1 MKWVIKAGF
10 PDAPVKKWWSEYA
23 FSRSLKK
30 YLKRP
35 GHDVVVEA
43 YDEWQN
49 TKDADV
55 VVVLRGNREYFP
67 DRTLDRCIYIM
78 WNLSH
83 PGQISDEEYNAYD
96 LVCIGS
102 APYLEKMRGRIHVP
116 AVVLPMCA
124 DTEIF
129 YPDSKPC
136 GEKKYDWIFVG
147 NSRFVKRKSVTWSIE
162 HGIPL
167 KIWGANWEGFI
178 PDSSKYVEADNIPND
193 DLPELYRN
201 ARVTVD
207 DHYEDMIENGF
218 INTRIV
224 EALAC
229 GLPVISDDS
238 EVLREMFQ
246 GAVLCY
252 RDEAE
257 FLEQTQRIE
266 KEYDEIKEKVLSLWP
281 LIREKYSFEACA
293 ARLQELADEIR
304 KHREDCAWLV
314 RSLESGI
321 RMESI
326 SFVAYTPDCG
336 WQREAEEKPG
346 KQPVPSASP
355 LLSQQNLPQQNLSRQ
370 NLPRQKQPEG
380 KSGLPRVSVI
390 VSVYNSQEYL
400 EACLQSIL
408 SQTLKEIE
416 VICVDDL
423 SDDASLAILQRYASE
438 DSRVS
443 LYAAEDKK
451 DVFRG
456 NGPSITRNKGMEEAQ
471 GEYIYFMDSDDF
483 LDPHALKSLYK
494 RSREERLDI
503 LYFNGETVF
512 DSPEDK
518 EQNPGFADYYIRKKN
533 DPGVCTGEEMF
544 VKMRRAGEYRS
555 SVVMQFFDRD
565 FLKRAGLSFCP
576 GVLHEDNEFSFRA
589 ALLAERTGYLAE
601 NYYKRRI
608 HKASIMT
615 GKRGVGH
622 VYGYF
627 RALTGMWAFGES
639 HECEEQ
645 TQEMIYDLL
654 EGILYNLRK
663 EYRMLTWQERQAFSN
678 LKGSAKQRFQ
688 LCVQSERESGRRDRD
703 EARRLQAE
711 LNKVK
716 GQLNHT
722 KMQLDKTRA
731 EKAELHGKLHRT
743 YREKSEI
750 NRKLQITYGEKSEI
764 NRKLQVTYGEK
775 LDRGLRI
782 KSLEKELAC
791 IKGSRSYRLARVI
804 GFPVRF
810 FRRVI
815 QRIK

>member
-281 LIREKYSFEACA
+281 LIREKYSFEVCA

-321 RMESI
+321 RMENI
-326 SFVAYTPDCG
+326 SFAAYTPDCG

-355 LLSQQNLPQQNLSRQ
+355 LLSRQ

-400 EACLQSIL
+400 DACLQSIL

-483 LDPHALKSLYK
+483 LDPNALKSLYK
-494 RSREERLDI
+494 KSREERLDI

-775 LDRGLRI
+775 FDRGIRI
-782 KSLEKELAC
+782 KSLEKELAS
-791 IKGSRSYRLARVI
+791 IKGSRSYRFARVI

>member
-30 YLKRP
+30 YLKRL

-43 YDEWQN
+43 YEEWQN
-49 TKDADV
+49 TKEADV

-102 APYLEKMRGRIHVP
+102 ASYLEKMRGRIHVP

-129 YPDSKPC
+129 YPDSTPR
-136 GEKKYDWIFVG
+136 GEREYDWIFVG

-238 EVLREMFQ
+238 EVLREMFH

-257 FLEQTQRIE
+257 FVEQTQRIE

-293 ARLQELADEIR
+293 ARLQELADEIC

-321 RMESI
+321 RMENI
-326 SFVAYTPDCG
+326 SFTAYTPDCG
-336 WQREAEEKPG
+336 WQREAEGKPG
-346 KQPVPSASP
+346 KQPVPSDSP
-355 LLSQQNLPQQNLSRQ
+355 LLPRQ
-370 NLPRQKQPEG
+370 NLPRQKQPER
-380 KSGLPRVSVI
+380 KSGIPRVSV
-390 VSVYNSQEYL
+390 
-400 EACLQSIL
+400 L
-408 SQTLKEIE
+408 SL
-416 VICVDDL
+416 
-423 SDDASLAILQRYASE
+423 
-438 DSRVS
+438 
-443 LYAAEDKK
+443 
-451 DVFRG
+451 
-456 NGPSITRNKGMEEAQ
+456 
-471 GEYIYFMDSDDF
+471 
-483 LDPHALKSLYK
+483 
-494 RSREERLDI
+494 
-503 LYFNGETVF
+503 
-512 DSPEDK
+512 
-518 EQNPGFADYYIRKKN
+518 
-533 DPGVCTGEEMF
+533 
-544 VKMRRAGEYRS
+544 
-555 SVVMQFFDRD
+555 
-565 FLKRAGLSFCP
+565 
-576 GVLHEDNEFSFRA
+576 
-589 ALLAERTGYLAE
+589 
-601 NYYKRRI
+601 I
-608 HKASIMT
+608 HI
-615 GKRGVGH
+615 
-622 VYGYF
+622 
-627 RALTGMWAFGES
+627 
-639 HECEEQ
+639 
-645 TQEMIYDLL
+645 
-654 EGILYNLRK
+654 
-663 EYRMLTWQERQAFSN
+663 
-678 LKGSAKQRFQ
+678 
-688 LCVQSERESGRRDRD
+688 
-703 EARRLQAE
+703 
-711 LNKVK
+711 
-716 GQLNHT
+716 
-722 KMQLDKTRA
+722 
-731 EKAELHGKLHRT
+731 
-743 YREKSEI
+743 
-750 NRKLQITYGEKSEI
+750 
-764 NRKLQVTYGEK
+764 
-775 LDRGLRI
+775 
-782 KSLEKELAC
+782 
-791 IKGSRSYRLARVI
+791 
-804 GFPVRF
+804 
-810 FRRVI
+810 
-815 QRIK
+815 

>member
-10 PDAPVKKWWSEYA
+10 PDAPVKKWWSEYT

-129 YPDSKPC
+129 YPDSTPC

-178 PDSSKYVEADNIPND
+178 PDNSEYVEADNIPND

-321 RMESI
+321 RMENI
-326 SFVAYTPDCG
+326 SFTVYTPDCG
-336 WQREAEEKPG
+336 WQRETEGKPG
-346 KQPVPSASP
+346 KQPVPSDSP
-355 LLSQQNLPQQNLSRQ
+355 LLPRQ
-370 NLPRQKQPEG
+370 NLPRQKQPER
-380 KSGLPRVSVI
+380 KSGIPRVSVI

-400 EACLQSIL
+400 DACLQSIL

-416 VICVDDL
+416 VICADDL

-443 LYAAEDKK
+443 LYAVENKR
-451 DVFRG
+451 DVFRR
-456 NGPSITRNKGMEEAQ
+456 NGPSITRNKGMEAAQ

-518 EQNPGFADYYIRKKN
+518 EQSPGFADYYIRKKN
-533 DPGVCTGEEMF
+533 YPGLCTGEEMF

-555 SVVMQFFDRD
+555 SVVMQFFNRD

-639 HECEEQ
+639 YECEEQ

-688 LCVQSERESGRRDRD
+688 LCVQSERKSGRRDRD

-775 LDRGLRI
+775 YDRGLRI
-782 KSLEKELAC
+782 KSLEKELAS
-791 IKGSRSYRLARVI
+791 IKGSRSYRLARVM

-810 FRRVI
+810 FRRMMK
-815 QRIK
+815 RIK

>member
-178 PDSSKYVEADNIPND
+178 PDSSEYVEADNIPND

-281 LIREKYSFEACA
+281 LIREKYSFEVCA

-321 RMESI
+321 RMENI
-326 SFVAYTPDCG
+326 SFAAYTPDCG

-355 LLSQQNLPQQNLSRQ
+355 LLSRQ

-400 EACLQSIL
+400 DACLQSIL

-483 LDPHALKSLYK
+483 LDPNALKSLYK
-494 RSREERLDI
+494 KSREERLDI

-711 LNKVK
+711 LNKVR

-775 LDRGLRI
+775 FDRGIRI
-782 KSLEKELAC
+782 KSLEKELAS
-791 IKGSRSYRLARVI
+791 IKGSRSYRFARVI

>member
-30 YLKRP
+30 YLKRS

-178 PDSSKYVEADNIPND
+178 PDSSEYVEADNIPND

-321 RMESI
+321 RMENI
-326 SFVAYTPDCG
+326 SFAAYTPDCG

-355 LLSQQNLPQQNLSRQ
+355 LLSQQNLPQQNLPRQ

-494 RSREERLDI
+494 KSREERLDI

-716 GQLNHT
+716 GQLNHA

-775 LDRGLRI
+775 FDRGLRI

>member
-178 PDSSKYVEADNIPND
+178 PDSSEYVEADNIPND

-281 LIREKYSFEACA
+281 LIREKYSFEVCA

-321 RMESI
+321 RMENI
-326 SFVAYTPDCG
+326 SFAAYTPDCG

-355 LLSQQNLPQQNLSRQ
+355 LLSRQ

-483 LDPHALKSLYK
+483 LDPNALKSLYK
-494 RSREERLDI
+494 KSREERLDI

-711 LNKVK
+711 LNKVR

-775 LDRGLRI
+775 FDRGIRI
-782 KSLEKELAC
+782 KSLEKELAS
-791 IKGSRSYRLARVI
+791 IKGSRSYRFARVI